1 MVFLKYCTWQMAIN
15 NLFLEV
21 IYLQLNQICQLF
33 VMESYKI
40 TKRLQEII
48 VEDYEQYF
56 DILLWSI
63 LFKITYFI
71 YPSMCNL

>member
-1 MVFLKYCTWQMAIN
+1 MANGYN

-21 IYLQLNQICQLF
+21 IYVQLNQICQLF
-33 VMESYKI
+33 VMENYKI
-40 TKRLQEII
+40 TKRLQQII

-56 DILLWSI
+56 NILLWGI

>member
-1 MVFLKYCTWQMAIN
+1 MAIN

-21 IYLQLNQICQLF
+21 IYVQLNQICQLF
-33 VMESYKI
+33 VMENYKI
-40 TKRLQEII
+40 TKRLQQII
-48 VEDYEQYF
+48 VEDYKQYF
-56 DILLWSI
+56 NILLWGI

>member
-15 NLFLEV
+15 NLYLEV
-21 IYLQLNQICQLF
+21 IHVQLNQICQLF
-33 VMESYKI
+33 VMENFKI
-40 TKRLQEII
+40 TKRLQQII

-56 DILLWSI
+56 NILLWGI